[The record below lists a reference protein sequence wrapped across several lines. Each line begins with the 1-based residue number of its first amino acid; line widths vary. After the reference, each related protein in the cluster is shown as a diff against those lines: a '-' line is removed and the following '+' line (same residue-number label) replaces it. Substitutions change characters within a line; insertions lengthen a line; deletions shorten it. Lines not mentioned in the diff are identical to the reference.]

1 MPVYYDAKTK
11 KYYCS
16 FYYYDWQGKNK
27 RKVKRGFKLARE
39 AKAYEADFLS
49 KIASDCTIRFSE
61 LRKNYVNNCIKKKL
75 KPTTISNKN
84 FLINKH
90 FAPFFDNFSVNQI
103 TPVLINKWQAE
114 FLSNEQCYSDTYTRT
129 VNNLLAAIFQF
140 AVKVYGLKNNPV
152 KILDNIGKAK
162 TNRLDFWTVDE
173 FECFLATLQNK
184 HLNKAAKIKRL
195 VDDYPL
201 AVAFKILFYCGLRKG
216 ELLALTVSD
225 FDYNNRTIR
234 INKNYKR
241 LNGEDLVMSTKTA
254 KSNRVITIP
263 ESLNLILYDFIN
275 KLYEPTPETRIF
287 YMLSASNMHRAMH
300 TTAKLAKLKEI
311 RIHDL
316 RHSCCSL
323 LFNLGCTPLEVKNY
337 LGHENIKTTLD
348 IYAHL
353 YPEKIDEI
361 ADKLNKISQ
370 IVLIDYNTD
379 VKYNQVIK

>member
-1 MPVYYDAKTK
+1 MPIYLDNKTK
-11 KYYCS
+11 TYYCS
-16 FYYYDWQGKNK
+16 FYYYDWQGQNK

-49 KIASDCTIRFSE
+49 KLASDCSIKFKE
-61 LRKNYVNNCIKKKL
+61 LRNQYLEYCHTKKL
-75 KPTTISNKN
+75 KPTTISNKT
-84 FLINKH
+84 FLIGKH

-103 TPVLINKWQAE
+103 TPVIINKWQSE
-114 FLSNEQCYSDTYTRT
+114 FLSNDQCYSDTYART
-129 VNNLLAAIFQF
+129 VNNLLAAIFHY
-140 AVKVYGLKNNPV
+140 AMKIYGLKSNPV

-162 TNRLDFWTVDE
+162 TNRLDFWTVEE
-173 FECFLATLQNK
+173 FELFLKTLQDK
-184 HLNKAAKIKRL
+184 KLNQAAKVKRL

-241 LNGEDLVMSTKTA
+241 LNGEDLIMSTKTT

-287 YMLSASNMHRAMH
+287 HMLSASNMHRTMH
-300 TTAKLAKLKEI
+300 TTAKLAGLKEI

-361 ADKLNKISQ
+361 ANKLNNVAKQYQDSIIVPPSQ
-370 IVLIDYNTD
+370 
-379 VKYNQVIK
+379 K